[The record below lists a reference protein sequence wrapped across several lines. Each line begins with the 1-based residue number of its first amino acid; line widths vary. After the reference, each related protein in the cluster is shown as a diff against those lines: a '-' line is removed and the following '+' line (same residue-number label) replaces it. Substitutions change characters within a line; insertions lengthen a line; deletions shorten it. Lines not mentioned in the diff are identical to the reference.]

1 MNINLPK
8 YNQTVYA
15 ELLQAMVWNNK
26 CALCAATGTGKS
38 YIAAKFVQEA
48 VIEQDTLILVPFRA
62 SAKIWNTLLP
72 QATTMTY
79 QGLLY
84 NRPELAKYKLII
96 CDEMHHLGAD
106 EWGKVFNEL
115 MENYHG
121 KLLGLTATPI
131 RFLDGNRNIA
141 KEFFDGND
149 IQGVQLSEA
158 IQKKILP
165 TFEYVTALYDLPES
179 KGNNELTEKLYSR
192 LDFLRNEYSFQNI
205 LRKHLAGILSRRSS
219 SWIPSRRYPK
229 SWIPAGRS
237 SRTLFIWTHIPN
249 IQERKMPK
257 PMNNS
262 RISTG
267 TASCML

>member
-72 QATTMTY
+72 QATTMIY

-149 IQGVQLSEA
+149 IQGVQLSKA

-205 LRKHLAGILSRRSS
+205 LRKHLAGRHPQKIFRRV
-219 SWIPSRRYPK
+219 
-229 SWIPAGRS
+229 
-237 SRTLFIWTHIPN
+237 
-249 IQERKMPK
+249 
-257 PMNNS
+257 
-262 RISTG
+262 
-267 TASCML
+267 